1 VEQTLFVGIKP
12 YKDYRKFR
20 EIINRI
26 NEAALKRRTID
37 MIYRTM
43 SRGGEE
49 SRRRVDPYRILFF
62 DGTFYLIGWCHLR
75 KEVRMF
81 VLDRIKMLS
90 MTDETFEVP
99 GDFDLETYMRSPF
112 RVIHDRPVEVTVRFD
127 KKVAGYIK
135 EKIWHHTQRIEP
147 HKDGSIIFSAADRL
161 EDRLDLLVVLG
172 EAGFQLSELAG
183 QLLVCTQHL
192 AKFDERSHYKYGGF
206 YGARCVQHAGSHYRS
221 MFREGMRKRR

>member
-1 VEQTLFVGIKP
+1 VKTTLPPESLAYLEQVEQTLFVGIKP

-49 SRRRVDPYRILFF
+49 SRRRVDPCRILFF

-75 KEVRMF
+75 KGVRMF

-112 RVIHDRPVEVTVRFD
+112 RVIHDRPWRL
-127 KKVAGYIK
+127 
-135 EKIWHHTQRIEP
+135 P
-147 HKDGSIIFSAADRL
+147 SASTGRSRATSRRKSGTTP
-161 EDRLDLLVVLG
+161 EDRAAEGRLDYFLGRGRGNGRG
-172 EAGFQLSELAG
+172 EALGPRLGQARRGCGTGVPPAG
-183 QLLVCTQHL
+183 G
-192 AKFDERSHYKYGGF
+192 SP
-206 YGARCVQHAGSHYRS
+206 GAQ
-221 MFREGMRKRR
+221 